1 MKTNK
6 REKDVHLMEKK
17 VFISHSSQDIAFTE
31 RLVNFIEDLGQPCW
45 YSERDLD
52 KRTNRWA
59 DELMLSIEMCSAVV
73 LLVTKNAVV
82 SNEVENEIV
91 NASAKNKQIIIFLL
105 ENVSLPP
112 RWEFYVKKHQWIHA
126 YNMTEDEA
134 LGILADKLSI
144 VYRTNTVVTEVSTNS
159 VLLQEHACFRDI
171 KTGGFGIGYD
181 KCLMS
186 NGTGGWAPK
195 QVYIEE
201 VDTNAFSFD
210 AIGEHQLEQAYQA
223 FCNSDEY
230 ARMNRRG
237 NNHDRWMITDLY
249 QNENVYI
256 SIQKTNW
263 SQTSFWWNRVKD
275 NLPMQQQMATHA
287 FCTQVPFYPNSFCL
301 HLIVE
306 TADEKLVCTKVS
318 NNKKNDYAYT
328 IAATIG
334 EQLEQTDFSSGDMN
348 NNVFVYAWCKRAFL
362 EEFYFKNENYHSY
375 VDESS
380 IRVLGITYEG
390 DIYNFALPVY
400 IKLKITYDSL
410 LSYMASSAKNT
421 EEFSDILYYT
431 KEEILEILRSANTP
445 EAKDRFHPSTFLR
458 FLLYINYKAPDALTA
473 P

>member
-1 MKTNK
+1 MKF
-6 REKDVHLMEKK
+6 

-52 KRTNRWA
+52 KRTNHWA

-91 NASAKNKQIIIFLL
+91 NASAKNKQIIVFLL

-112 RWEFYVKKHQWIHA
+112 RLEYYVKKHQWIHA

-144 VYRTNTVVTEVSTNS
+144 VYRTNTVVAEVSTNS

-210 AIGEHQLEQAYQA
+210 AIGEHQLEQAYQT

-230 ARMNRRG
+230 MRMNRRG

-256 SIQKTNW
+256 SIQKT
-263 SQTSFWWNRVKD
+263 
-275 NLPMQQQMATHA
+275 L
-287 FCTQVPFYPNSFCL
+287 
-301 HLIVE
+301 
-306 TADEKLVCTKVS
+306 
-318 NNKKNDYAYT
+318 YALQ
-328 IAATIG
+328 II
-334 EQLEQTDFSSGDMN
+334 L
-348 NNVFVYAWCKRAFL
+348 
-362 EEFYFKNENYHSY
+362 
-375 VDESS
+375 
-380 IRVLGITYEG
+380 LG
-390 DIYNFALPVY
+390 
-400 IKLKITYDSL
+400 
-410 LSYMASSAKNT
+410 
-421 EEFSDILYYT
+421 
-431 KEEILEILRSANTP
+431 
-445 EAKDRFHPSTFLR
+445 
-458 FLLYINYKAPDALTA
+458 
-473 P
+473 